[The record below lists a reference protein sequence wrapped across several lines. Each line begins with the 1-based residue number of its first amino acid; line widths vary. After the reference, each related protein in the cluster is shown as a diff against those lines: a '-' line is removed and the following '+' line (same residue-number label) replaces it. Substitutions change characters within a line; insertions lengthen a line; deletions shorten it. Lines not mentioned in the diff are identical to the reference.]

1 MDRELTIPDQPG
13 AARRDD
19 DDGALHITTATLDAT
34 LADSAGPVLLDFW
47 APWCGPC
54 KAIAP
59 MIDELARE
67 MAGQATI
74 GKVNVEA
81 EPAIAERFGVQA
93 LPSLLFFKGGQRVE
107 TLVGRVP
114 KAVLADRLRK
124 LRE

>member
-1 MDRELTIPDQPG
+1 MS
-13 AARRDD
+13 
-19 DDGALHITTATLDAT
+19 DDGAVHITTATLDAT
-34 LADSAGPVLLDFW
+34 LAESTGPVLLDFW

-67 MAGQATI
+67 MADQATI

-93 LPSLLFFKGGQRVE
+93 LPSLLFFKEGQRVD
-107 TLVGRVP
+107 TLIGRVP

-124 LRE
+124 LQE

>member
-1 MDRELTIPDQPG
+1 
-13 AARRDD
+13 
-19 DDGALHITTATLDAT
+19 
-34 LADSAGPVLLDFW
+34 VDFW

-124 LRE
+124 LRD

>member
-1 MDRELTIPDQPG
+1 
-13 AARRDD
+13 
-19 DDGALHITTATLDAT
+19 
-34 LADSAGPVLLDFW
+34 
-47 APWCGPC
+47 
-54 KAIAP
+54 

-81 EPAIAERFGVQA
+81 EPAIAARFGVQA

>member
-1 MDRELTIPDQPG
+1 
-13 AARRDD
+13 
-19 DDGALHITTATLDAT
+19 
-34 LADSAGPVLLDFW
+34 
-47 APWCGPC
+47 
-54 KAIAP
+54 
-59 MIDELARE
+59 

-81 EPAIAERFGVQA
+81 EPAIAARFGVQA

>member
-1 MDRELTIPDQPG
+1 MS
-13 AARRDD
+13 
-19 DDGALHITTATLDAT
+19 DGALHITTDTLDAT
-34 LADSAGPVLLDFW
+34 LSGSKAVLLDFW

-59 MIDELARE
+59 MIDELAKE

-93 LPSLLFFKGGQRVE
+93 LPSLLFFKNGERVD

-114 KAVLADRLRK
+114 KAVLAERLRS
-124 LRE
+124 LQG

>member
-1 MDRELTIPDQPG
+1 MS
-13 AARRDD
+13 
-19 DDGALHITTATLDAT
+19 DDGAVHITTATLDAT

-124 LRE
+124 LRD

>member
-1 MDRELTIPDQPG
+1 
-13 AARRDD
+13 
-19 DDGALHITTATLDAT
+19 
-34 LADSAGPVLLDFW
+34 
-47 APWCGPC
+47 
-54 KAIAP
+54 

-93 LPSLLFFKGGQRVE
+93 LPSRLFFEGGQRVE

-114 KAVLADRLRK
+114 KTVLADRLRK

>member
-1 MDRELTIPDQPG
+1 MS
-13 AARRDD
+13 
-19 DDGALHITTATLDAT
+19 DGALRVTTDTIDAT
-34 LADSAGPVLLDFW
+34 LAGASGPVLLDFW

-74 GKVNVEA
+74 CKVNVEA

-93 LPSLLFFKGGQRVE
+93 LPSLVFLKDGQRVD

-114 KAVLADRLRK
+114 KAVLADRLRA
-124 LRE
+124 LRD

>member
-1 MDRELTIPDQPG
+1 MSDDR
-13 AARRDD
+13 AV
-19 DDGALHITTATLDAT
+19 HITTATLDAT
-34 LADSAGPVLLDFW
+34 LAESAGPVLLDFW

-67 MAGQATI
+67 MAGQVTI

-93 LPSLLFFKGGQRVE
+93 LSSLLLFKEGQRVD